1 MVEFEDTSIIAQ
13 LGMPDMRVPI
23 SYAFAYPEREDNHDL
38 PSLDFFSKASTL
50 TFEKPDMEV
59 FKTIRMAYD
68 ALKEGG
74 SATVAMNAANE
85 VLVQMFLDGK
95 IRFVEI
101 QEYIEKILQE
111 HKTVHGLDLEGILA
125 IDREVRKRT
134 AALVADGE
142 RLAVGC

>member
-1 MVEFEDTSIIAQ
+1 M
-13 LGMPDMRVPI
+13 
-23 SYAFAYPEREDNHDL
+23 
-38 PSLDFFSKASTL
+38 
-50 TFEKPDMEV
+50 
-59 FKTIRMAYD
+59 
-68 ALKEGG
+68 
-74 SATVAMNAANE
+74 AMNAANE